1 MKLFCITTLILICN
15 ILFSQNKTENI
26 FSWIEGNWKLN
37 STSELSFENW
47 TIVND
52 STLSGK
58 SILISENDTV
68 AEILRIERIG
78 KNWVYIAT
86 VNQSK
91 PVLFSLIENANNVYE
106 FENKEHDFPQKI
118 VYKLIQDDLLLVW
131 IEGFF
136 NQKFNKIEFEFSKK

>member
-1 MKLFCITTLILICN
+1 MICN

>member
-1 MKLFCITTLILICN
+1 MICN
-15 ILFSQNKTENI
+15 ILFSQNKSENI
-26 FSWIEGNWKLN
+26 FHWIEGNWKLN

-47 TIVND
+47 KVIND
-52 STLSGK
+52 STLSGT

-78 KNWVYIAT
+78 TNWVYIAT

-91 PVLFSLIENANNVYE
+91 PVLFSLNNTSNNLYE

-118 VYKLIQDDLLLVW
+118 VYKQIKEDLLLVW